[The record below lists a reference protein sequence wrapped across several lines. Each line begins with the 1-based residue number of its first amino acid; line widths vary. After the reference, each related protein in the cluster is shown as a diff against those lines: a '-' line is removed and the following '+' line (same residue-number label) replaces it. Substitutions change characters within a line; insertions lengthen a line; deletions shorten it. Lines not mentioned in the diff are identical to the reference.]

1 MTILYNGDKKR
12 GAIMKFTTHFLLG
25 AALLALLSS
34 TPTPLL
40 AKPAKQ
46 LPAPIVAPTPPKPK
60 LIVAISVDQFS
71 ADLFAEYRGQVTG
84 GLKRLQQ
91 GVVFPSGYQSH
102 AATETCP
109 GHSTILTGVHPSR
122 SGIVAN
128 NWSDPA
134 STRIGKD
141 GKPDYSVYCAEDE
154 SIASSNSGNYTVSPA
169 HLKVPTLG
177 DRLKAASSDN
187 RVVSVAGKDRAA
199 VMMGGHNTDAIYYW
213 DGKAYSTLKGRN
225 TPPPA
230 ALARINAAATAAI
243 AKPVMPVLPAYCA
256 AHNIAVPIGGGKT
269 IGTIQSRT
277 PGNAGAF
284 RTSPEFD
291 QLTLALATG
300 LLTELKLGQGKGVDI
315 LSIGLSATDY
325 VGHTFGTEGAEM
337 CLQIHNLD
345 SILGTFLI
353 TLDAQKVPYVVVL
366 TADHGGH
373 DASERNQAHA
383 APDAHRIAPP
393 TLLDIGKQVAAKN
406 GLPENPLIGDG
417 VFSDIYL
424 KADVPAE
431 KRAAVIA
438 DTKAALLQHNDVETV
453 FTKADLAGQKVPSG
467 QPENWSLLARAAASF
482 DPVRSGDLLVILKP
496 RVLPIASP
504 LAGYVATHGSIW
516 DYDRRVP
523 MLFWWPGAQGFEQ
536 PLGVETVDILPT
548 LASLIALPI
557 PADEIDGRCLDL
569 DSGAGTT
576 CP

>member
-1 MTILYNGDKKR
+1 
-12 GAIMKFTTHFLLG
+12 MKNLCHFALG
-25 AALLALLSS
+25 TALLAFLSATS
-34 TPTPLL
+34 APLY
-40 AKPAKQ
+40 AKPAKRS
-46 LPAPIVAPTPPKPK
+46 PAAPVIAPTPPKPK

-109 GHSTILTGVHPSR
+109 GHSTILTGAHPSR

-134 STRIGKD
+134 STRTGKD

-154 SIASSNSGNYTVSPA
+154 SIQGSNSSNYTVSA
-169 HLKVPTLG
+169 VHLKVPTLG
-177 DRLKAASSDN
+177 DRLKAVSPDN

-199 VMMGGHNTDAIYYW
+199 VMMGGHSTDQIYYW
-213 DGKAYSTLKGRN
+213 DGKAFTTLKGRN

-230 ALARINAAATAAI
+230 VLARINTAATAAI
-243 AKPVMPVLPAYCA
+243 AKPVLPALPAACA
-256 AHNIAVPIGGGKT
+256 AHNIAVPIGSGKT
-269 IGTIQSRT
+269 IGTIQPRT

-284 RTSPEFD
+284 RSAPEFD
-291 QLTLALATG
+291 QLTLELATG
-300 LLTELKLGQGKGVDI
+300 LLTEMKLGQGKGIDV
-315 LSIGLSATDY
+315 LSVGLSATDY
-325 VGHTFGTEGAEM
+325 VGHGFGTSGAEM
-337 CLQIHNLD
+337 CLQVHNLD
-345 SILGTFLI
+345 RILSTFLT
-353 TLDAQKVPYVVVL
+353 TLDTQKVSYVVVL
-366 TADHGGH
+366 TADHGGF
-373 DASERNQAHA
+373 DASERHQAHA
-383 APDAHRIAPP
+383 AADARRIAAP
-393 TLLDIGKQVAAKN
+393 TLSDIGKQVAAKN
-406 GLPENPLIGDG
+406 GLTDNPLIGDG

-424 KADVPAE
+424 KADVPAD

-438 DTKAALLQHNDVETV
+438 DTKAALLQHRDVEAV
-453 FTKADLAGQKVPSG
+453 FTKAELQAQTVPKG
-467 QPENWSLLARAAASF
+467 QPENWSLIARAAASF
-482 DPVRSGDLLVILKP
+482 DLKRSGDLLAVLKP
-496 RVLPIASP
+496 RVLPIPSP
-504 LAGYVATHGSIW
+504 APGYVATHGSIW

-569 DSGAGTT
+569 DAGAGTT
-576 CP
+576 CS

>member
-1 MTILYNGDKKR
+1 
-12 GAIMKFTTHFLLG
+12 MK
-25 AALLALLSS
+25 
-34 TPTPLL
+34 L
-40 AKPAKQ
+40 AKPYLFSAAILALSASAPSAVYAKSAKRAT
-46 LPAPIVAPTPPKPK
+46 PPIVAPTPPAPK

-109 GHSTILTGVHPSR
+109 GHATILTGAHPSR

-134 STRIGKD
+134 STRTGKD

-154 SIASSNSGNYTVSPA
+154 SVVGSNSGNYTVSSV

-177 DRLKAASSDN
+177 DRLKASSSDN

-199 VMMGGHNTDAIYYW
+199 VMMGGHNTDQIYYW
-213 DGKAYSTLKGRN
+213 DGKAFVTLKGRN
-225 TPPPA
+225 TSPPA
-230 ALARINAAATAAI
+230 ALARVNAAASAAI
-243 AKPVMPVLPAYCA
+243 AKPVMPALPAACA
-256 AHNIAVPIGGGKT
+256 AHNIAVSIGGGKT
-269 IGTIQSRT
+269 IGTLQPRT

-284 RTSPEFD
+284 RAAPEFD
-291 QLTLALATG
+291 QLTLELATG
-300 LLTELKLGQGKGVDI
+300 LLTEMKLGQGKGVDV

-325 VGHTFGTEGAEM
+325 VGHGFGTSGAEM
-337 CLQIHNLD
+337 CTQVHNLD
-345 SILGTFLI
+345 RILGTFL
-353 TLDAQKVPYVVVL
+353 TKLDAQKVPYIVAL

-383 APDAHRIAPP
+383 ANDARRVTAP
-393 TLLDIGKQVAAKN
+393 TLSDIDKQVAAKN
-406 GLPENPLIGDG
+406 GLTGNVLIGDG
-417 VFSDIYL
+417 VFSDVYL
-424 KADVPAE
+424 KPDVPAD
-431 KRAAVIA
+431 KRTAVIA
-438 DTKAALLQHNDVETV
+438 DTKAAMEAHKDVEAV
-453 FTKADLAGQKVPSG
+453 FTKADLAGQKVPRS
-467 QPENWSLLARAAASF
+467 QPENWSLLSRAAASF
-482 DPVRSGDLLVILKP
+482 DPARSGDLLVVLKS

-504 LAGYVATHGSIW
+504 ASGYVATHGSIW

-523 MLFWWPGAQGFEQ
+523 MVFWWPGARGFEQ

-548 LASLIALPI
+548 LSSLIALPI
-557 PADEIDGRCLDL
+557 PAGEIDGRCLDL
-569 DSGAGTT
+569 DSSARTT